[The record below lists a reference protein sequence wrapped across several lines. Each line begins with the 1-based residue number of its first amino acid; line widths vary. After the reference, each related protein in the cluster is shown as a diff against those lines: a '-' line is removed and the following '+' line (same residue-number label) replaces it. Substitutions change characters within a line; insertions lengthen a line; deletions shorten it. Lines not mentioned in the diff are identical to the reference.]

1 MPDQIAETIDPTIA
15 AGTDPV
21 REELL
26 IQAEAA
32 LALRLGRGDESAAAF
47 LRRWA
52 ASLPTAELAAR
63 PAEDVAGA
71 ALSLWEFARVRLPG
85 QATVRVF
92 NPGGRVDGWR
102 SHYAIAEIV
111 NDDMPFLVD
120 TALAAFETLELPMRS
135 LLHPVYRAQ
144 RDAAGVLTC
153 ISTTGAAESAM
164 QIAFGPL
171 ADPAALSKVE
181 AALTRAMA
189 DVRLA
194 VTDFPAMRERLEQVA
209 ATMPAG
215 NERDFLSWVTQDHF
229 IMTGYRRMAF
239 EAAPV
244 PMLAAEADSALGVL
258 RDPALMVFDALA
270 DPALSRLA
278 AQAALTM
285 PGRVSVAKADLRSTV
300 RRPQLCDVV
309 GVKQLDPKGDIVA
322 IHLFLGLFA
331 SDAYNRNPRSIPM
344 LAEKVQSILARAG
357 VNPAGHDGRA
367 LRHIIDTWPRD
378 DLFQGAEEDIL
389 AAARRVLD
397 LQIRP
402 ELALFV
408 RRELLG
414 RRVSAIVYLP
424 RDRYDT
430 RLRRELAGMLTRAF
444 DGALA
449 GYAMAVGDGPL
460 ARVQFLVATDP
471 ASARKVDVAGLE
483 AAMAQ
488 ASRSFADRLADALAA
503 EQGELE
509 AARLVAAW
517 GGAFPPE
524 YTARHTA
531 SAAVHD
537 IRKAEAAL
545 QGGQLTLALL
555 RPAGAGRNRI
565 ALKLYHPQAAV
576 PLSDVVPLIETLGL
590 RVIEEVP
597 TPLAPRGLPA
607 LVLQTLTLETAD
619 AGAIDADARGG
630 ELLATLQAIWDGRAE
645 ADGFNRLVLGAGIGW
660 RDAWLLRAMLKWCR
674 QVGFPFSE
682 LAAQRTLAAYPAAA
696 RILVDLF
703 HRRFDPAL
711 RRDAAAEDRLGSEW
725 NDLLDTIESPDEDRI
740 LRRLRR
746 LLDAVLRTNF
756 FQDGMDGVRALALKI
771 DSAQAGDMP
780 LPRPWREIFVHNAR
794 MEGCHLRG
802 GPVARGGIRWSDR
815 REDFRTEI
823 LGLMKAQMV
832 KNVVIVPVG
841 AKGGFVL
848 KRAVAPADREA
859 FAAEGIA
866 CYRLLVNGLLDV
878 TDNLRGGGV
887 VPPDGVV
894 RRDADDPYLV
904 VAADKG
910 TATFSD
916 TANGIA
922 VERGF
927 WLGDAFASGGSIG
940 YDHKAMGITAKGAWV
955 NIARHFREMGRDIQR
970 NEFTCVG
977 VGDMSGDVFGN
988 GLMVSDKTKL
998 LAAFDHRH
1006 IFIDP
1011 SPDPAVSYAERVRLF
1026 GLPRSSWADY
1036 DAAKISPGGAVF
1048 ARGAKSITLSAT
1060 AAGVLGLTE
1069 GAHEPAAVMR
1079 AILKADADLLYFG
1092 GIGTYV
1098 KAASQTQAEAG
1109 DRANDTI
1116 RIDGAM
1122 LRAKVVGEGANL
1134 AVTQSGRIE
1143 AAQAGVR
1150 INTDALDNSAGVSTS
1165 DHEVNIKILVA
1176 DAVESGRLNRQQ
1188 RVQLLA
1194 SMTEEVGH
1202 MVLVDNHQQSQAISL
1217 DALAGARDL
1226 PAQNALMG
1234 VLERAGILDR
1244 AVAGLP
1250 DAGAIA
1256 MRAASSHALTR
1267 PELCEVMAHGKL
1279 WLSAEID
1286 ASALPDDPALEA
1298 DLVAYFPTLLRQDYA
1313 TEVRRHRLRRELIG
1327 TAITNDLLNRLG
1339 HAAFA
1344 RLVSDSGL
1352 PASLVAKAAI
1362 IARDAFDL
1370 GSVWAAMQALDGAV
1384 PTDAQYAIG
1393 MALRRLHE
1401 ATARALLTAPEAL
1414 GGIAET
1420 TASLRPGLAALTA
1433 KATARAE
1440 SLPATLELAAQG
1452 VPTHLAAMIGA
1463 LPELLAA
1470 PAIVRLA
1477 ATAQVDVDAAAA
1489 AWAGAGECFGID
1501 LLRAAVGA
1509 IAPRGTWG
1517 ARAIAALDDDL
1528 ASVQTRL
1535 ATRILTGTLT
1545 AQALLER
1552 GGPAA
1557 SRAVGLAREAASMPD
1572 LAAATVALRALHG
1585 VGVPDSSTV

>member
-1 MPDQIAETIDPTIA
+1 MPDQIVETVPPA
-15 AGTDPV
+15 AAADPV

-26 IQAEAA
+26 RQAEAA
-32 LALRLGRGDESAAAF
+32 LALRLNGTDPAAAAF

-52 ASLPTAELAAR
+52 AGLPTADLAAR
-63 PAEDVAGA
+63 RAEDIAGA
-71 ALSLWEFARVRLPG
+71 ALSMWEFAQQRPPG
-85 QATVRVF
+85 RATVRVF
-92 NPGGRVDGWR
+92 NPAGRVDGWR
-102 SHYAIAEIV
+102 SHYAVAEIV

-120 TALAAFETLELPMRS
+120 TALAAFEALELPVQS
-135 LLHPVYRAQ
+135 LLHPVYPVH
-144 RDAAGVLTC
+144 RDAAGTLTG
-153 ISTTGAAESAM
+153 IGAGGAPESAM
-164 QIAFGPL
+164 QIAFGPQS
-171 ADPAALSKVE
+171 DPAVLARVE
-181 AALTRAMA
+181 AALTGAMQ
-189 DVRLA
+189 DVRAA
-194 VTDFPAMRERLEQVA
+194 VTDFKAMRAQLVA
-209 ATMPAG
+209 VAEAMPASS
-215 NERDFLSWVTQDHF
+215 EREFLLWTAQDHF
-229 IMTGYRRMAF
+229 ILLGTRRMTIDAGQLVP
-239 EAAPV
+239 APDGT
-244 PMLAAEADSALGVL
+244 PLGIL
-258 RDPALMVFDALA
+258 RDGAVMVFDALA
-270 DPALSRLA
+270 DPKLARLA
-278 AQAALTM
+278 AQAALAM
-285 PGRVSVAKADLRSTV
+285 PGRVAVAKSDLRSTV

-309 GVKQLDPKGDIVA
+309 GVKELDAKGDVVG

-344 LAEKVQSILARAG
+344 LAEKVASILARAG
-357 VNPAGHDGRA
+357 VNPTGHDGRA

-378 DLFQGAEEDIL
+378 DLFQGAEDDIL
-389 AAARRVLD
+389 QAARRVIA

-402 ELALFV
+402 ALALFV
-408 RRELLG
+408 RREVLG

-430 RLRRELAGMLTRAF
+430 RLRHELAGMLTRAF
-444 DGALA
+444 DGKLA

-460 ARVQFLVATDP
+460 ARVQFLIATDP
-471 ASARKVDVAGLE
+471 ASSRAVDVAGLE

-488 ASRSFADRLADALAA
+488 AARSFAERLADALAA
-503 EQGELE
+503 ELGEAE
-509 AARLVAAW
+509 AARTAAVW
-517 GGAFPPE
+517 GSAFPPE
-524 YTARHTA
+524 YAARHSA

-545 QGGQLTLALL
+545 AGNALSLALL
-555 RPAGAGRNRI
+555 RPAGAGKHRV
-565 ALKLYHPQAAV
+565 ALKLYHPAEAV
-576 PLSDVVPLIETLGL
+576 PLSDIVPLIETLGL

-597 TPLAPRGLPA
+597 TPLAPRDRHRLT
-607 LVLQTLTLETAD
+607 LQTLTLESAD
-619 AGAIDADARGG
+619 AAPIDVAARGDD
-630 ELLATLQAIWDGRAE
+630 LLATFQAMWDGRAE
-645 ADGFNRLVLGAGIGW
+645 ADGFNRLVLAAGITW
-660 RDAWLLRAMLKWCR
+660 RDAWLLRAMFKWCR
-674 QVGFPFSE
+674 QVGFPFSQ
-682 LAAQRTLAAYPAAA
+682 LAVERTLVAYPAAA
-696 RILVDLF
+696 QLLVDLF

-711 RRDAAAEDRLGSEW
+711 SRNAAAEEKLDADW
-725 NDLLDTIESPDEDRI
+725 NALLDAIESPDEDRI

-756 FQDGMDGVRALALKI
+756 FQEGMDGSRALALKI

-848 KRAVAPADREA
+848 KNAPAATGDAARDREA

-866 CYRLLVNGLLDV
+866 CYRLLVNGLLDI

-887 VPPDGVV
+887 KPPELVV
-894 RRDADDPYLV
+894 RRDSDDPYLV

-916 TANGIA
+916 IANGIA

-955 NIARHFREMGRDIQR
+955 NIARHFREMGSDIQR
-970 NEFTCVG
+970 DEFTCVG

-988 GLMVSDKTKL
+988 GLMVSAKTKL
-998 LAAFDHRH
+998 IAAFDHRH

-1011 SPDPAVSYAERVRLF
+1011 TPDPAVSYAERVRLF
-1026 GLPRSSWADY
+1026 ALPRSSWADY
-1036 DAAKISPGGAVF
+1036 DPLKISLGGGVF
-1048 ARGAKSITLSAT
+1048 PRGAKSITLSPE
-1060 AAGVLGLTE
+1060 AASVLGLAP
-1069 GAHEPAAVMR
+1069 GAHEPVAVMR
-1079 AILKADADLLYFG
+1079 AILTAEADLLYFG

-1098 KAASQTQAEAG
+1098 KSASQSNAEAG
-1109 DRANDTI
+1109 DRANDAI
-1116 RIDGAM
+1116 RVDAAT
-1122 LRAKVVGEGANL
+1122 LRAKVLGEGANL

-1150 INTDALDNSAGVSTS
+1150 LNTDALDNSAGVSTS

-1176 DAVESGRLNRQQ
+1176 DAVESGRLNPQQ
-1188 RVQLLA
+1188 RVALLA
-1194 SMTEEVGH
+1194 SMTDEVGR
-1202 MVLVDNHQQSQAISL
+1202 MVLYDNHQQSQAISL
-1217 DALAGARDL
+1217 DLLAGAADL

-1244 AVAGLP
+1244 TVAGLP

-1256 MRAASSHALTR
+1256 MRAASGHGLTR

-1286 ASALPDDPALEA
+1286 AATLPDDPALEA
-1298 DLVAYFPTLLRQDYA
+1298 DLIAYFPAVLGAEYG

-1327 TAITNDLLNRLG
+1327 TAVTNDLLNRLG
-1339 HAAFA
+1339 HAAFG
-1344 RLVSDSGL
+1344 RLVTDSGL
-1352 PASLVAKAAI
+1352 PAALVAKAAI

-1370 GSVWAAMQALDGAV
+1370 GAVWRAVEALDGTV
-1384 PTDAQYAIG
+1384 PTEAQYAVLAA
-1393 MALRRLHE
+1393 MRRLHE
-1401 ATARALLTAPEAL
+1401 ATARALLADPESL

-1420 TASLRPGLAALTA
+1420 VATLRPGLTALVDQATARAAASPAALALAAQGIPAPLAALAAALTA
-1433 KATARAE
+1433 
-1440 SLPATLELAAQG
+1440 
-1452 VPTHLAAMIGA
+1452 
-1463 LPELLAA
+1463 LLAA

-1477 ATAQVDVDAAAA
+1477 ATARVDVDAASA
-1489 AWAGAGECFGID
+1489 AWAGAGESFAID
-1501 LLRAAVGA
+1501 PLRAAIAA
-1509 IAPRGTWG
+1509 IAPRGAWG
-1517 ARAIAALDDDL
+1517 ARAVAALGDDL
-1528 ASVQTRL
+1528 ASLQFRL
-1535 ATRILTGTLT
+1535 AGQVLAGGLT
-1545 AQALLER
+1545 ASALL
-1552 GGPAA
+1552 A
-1557 SRAVGLAREAASMPD
+1557 SSGEAGARAVALAREAAAMPD

-1585 VGVPDSSTV
+1585 IAPAH

>member
-1 MPDQIAETIDPTIA
+1 MPDQIVDTIVTGP
-15 AGTDPV
+15 DPV

-26 IQAEAA
+26 VQAESA
-32 LALRLGRGDESAAAF
+32 LALRLGRTDDAAAAF

-52 ASLPTAELAAR
+52 AGMRTAELAAR
-63 PAEDVAGA
+63 PAENLAGA
-71 ALSLWEFARVRLPG
+71 ALSMWEFVQARPAGHAV
-85 QATVRVF
+85 VRVF
-92 NPGGRVDGWR
+92 NPSGRIDGWR
-102 SHYAIAEIV
+102 SHFAIAEIV

-120 TALAAFETLELPMRS
+120 TALAAFEALELPVQS
-135 LLHPVYRAQ
+135 LLHPVYPAQ
-144 RDAAGVLTC
+144 RDPAGALTG
-153 ISTTGAAESAM
+153 IGAGGAPESAM
-164 QIAFGPL
+164 QIAFGPV
-171 ADPAALSKVE
+171 ADPAALARVE

-189 DVRLA
+189 DVRAA
-194 VTDFPAMRERLEQVA
+194 VSDFRATQAQLEAVA
-209 ATMPAG
+209 EAMPAG
-215 NERDFLSWVTQDHF
+215 SEREFLHWIGQDHF
-229 IMTGYRRMAF
+229 ILLGYRRMTIDAT
-239 EAAPV
+239 ERLVPAA
-244 PMLAAEADSALGVL
+244 DGALGLL
-258 RDPALMVFDALA
+258 RDPAVMVFDALA
-270 DPALSRLA
+270 DPTMSRPA
-278 AQAALTM
+278 AQAALAM
-285 PGRVSVAKADLRSTV
+285 PGRVAVAKADLRSTV

-309 GVKQLDPKGDIVA
+309 GVKELDKQGDVA
-322 IHLFLGLFA
+322 GIHLFLGLFA

-357 VNPAGHDGRA
+357 VNPAGHDGRT
-367 LRHIIDTWPRD
+367 LRHIVDTWPRD
-378 DLFQGAEEDIL
+378 DLFQGAEDDVL
-389 AAARRVLD
+389 QAARRVIE

-402 ELALFV
+402 GLALFV
-408 RRELLG
+408 RREVLG

-430 RLRRELAGMLTRAF
+430 RLRHELAGMLTRAF
-444 DGALA
+444 DGTLA

-460 ARVQFLVATDP
+460 ARVQFLIATNP
-471 ASARKVDVAGLE
+471 TGSRAVDVPGLE

-488 ASRSFADRLADALAA
+488 AARSFAERLADALAA
-503 EQGELE
+503 EQGEAE
-509 AARLVAAW
+509 AARTTSVW
-517 GGAFPPE
+517 GAAFPPE
-524 YTARHTA
+524 YATRHTA

-537 IRKAEAAL
+537 IGKAEAAL
-545 QGGQLTLALL
+545 RGDGLSLALL
-555 RPAGAGRNRI
+555 RPAGAGKHRI
-565 ALKLYHPQAAV
+565 ALKLYHADEAI
-576 PLSDVVPLIETLGL
+576 PLSDIVPLIETLGL

-597 TPLAPRGLPA
+597 TPLAPRGLRP

-619 AGAIDADARGG
+619 GTPIDVDARGDDV
-630 ELLATLQAIWDGRAE
+630 LATFAAMWDGRAE
-645 ADGFNRLVLGAGIGW
+645 ADGFNRLVLGAGITW
-660 RDAWLLRAMLKWCR
+660 RDAWLLRAMFKWCR
-674 QVGFPFSE
+674 QVGFPFSQ
-682 LAAQRTLAAYPAAA
+682 LSVWRTLDAYPAAA

-711 RRDAAAEDRLGSEW
+711 TRITDAEARLDTEW

-756 FQDGMDGVRALALKI
+756 FQAGMDGTRALALKI

-848 KRAVAPADREA
+848 KRPAAPTGDAARDREA
-859 FAAEGIA
+859 FQAEGIA
-866 CYRLLVNGLLDV
+866 CYRLLVNGLLDI
-878 TDNLRGGGV
+878 TDTLRGGAV
-887 VPPDGVV
+887 VPPELVV
-894 RRDADDPYLV
+894 RRDTDDPYLV

-916 TANGIA
+916 IANGIA

-955 NIARHFREMGRDIQR
+955 NIARHFREMGLDIQR
-970 NEFTCVG
+970 DVFSCVG

-988 GLMVSDKTKL
+988 GLMVSAQTKL

-1011 SPDPAVSYAERVRLF
+1011 SPDPAASYAERVRLF

-1036 DAAKISPGGAVF
+1036 DATKISAGGGVF
-1048 ARGAKSITLSAT
+1048 PRGAKSITLSAA
-1060 AAGVLGLTE
+1060 AAGVLGLAE
-1069 GAHEPAAVMR
+1069 GAHEPAVVMR
-1079 AILKADADLLYFG
+1079 AILTADADLLYFG

-1109 DRANDTI
+1109 DRANDAI
-1116 RIDGAM
+1116 RIDAGM
-1122 LRAKVVGEGANL
+1122 LRAKVLGEGANL

-1143 AAQAGVR
+1143 AAQKGVR
-1150 INTDALDNSAGVSTS
+1150 LNTDALDNSAGVSTS

-1176 DAVESGRLNRQQ
+1176 DAVESGRLNQQQ

-1194 SMTEEVGH
+1194 SMTDEVGR
-1202 MVLVDNHQQSQAISL
+1202 MVLYDNHQQSQAISL
-1217 DALAGARDL
+1217 DLLAGARDL
-1226 PAQNALMG
+1226 PAQNALMS

-1244 AVAGLP
+1244 TVAGLP

-1256 MRAASSHALTR
+1256 QRAAAGNALTR

-1286 ASALPDDPALEA
+1286 AGDLPDDPALEA
-1298 DLVAYFPTLLRQDYA
+1298 DLIAYFPAVLGAEYGV
-1313 TEVRRHRLRRELIG
+1313 EVRRHRLRRELIG
-1327 TAITNDLLNRLG
+1327 TAVTNDLLNRLG
-1339 HAAFA
+1339 HAAFG

-1352 PASLVAKAAI
+1352 SATVVAKAAI
-1362 IARDAFDL
+1362 VARDAFDL
-1370 GSVWAAMQALDGAV
+1370 GAVWLAVEALDGVV
-1384 PTDAQYAIG
+1384 PTEAQYAVESA
-1393 MALRRLHE
+1393 MRRLHE
-1401 ATARALLTAPEAL
+1401 ATARALLAAPEAL
-1414 GGIAET
+1414 GGIADSV
-1420 TASLRPGLAALTA
+1420 AALKPGLTALVA
-1433 KATARAE
+1433 KATARAAGT
-1440 SLPATLELAAQG
+1440 PAAVGLTAQG
-1452 VPTHLAAMIGA
+1452 VPAHLAALVAA

-1477 ATAQVDVDAAAA
+1477 AAAHVDVDAAAS
-1489 AWAGAGECFGID
+1489 AWAGAGAGFGID
-1501 LLRAAVGA
+1501 PLRAAVAA
-1509 IAPRGTWG
+1509 IPPRGAWG
-1517 ARAIAALDDDL
+1517 ARAVAALDDDL
-1528 ASVQTRL
+1528 ASLQGRL
-1535 ATRILTGTLT
+1535 A
-1545 AQALLER
+1545 AQVLAGGIDAPTLLER
-1552 GGPAA
+1552 SGAA
-1557 SRAVGLAREAASMPD
+1557 GSRAVALAREAAAMPD

-1585 VGVPDSSTV
+1585 VVPAA

>member
-1 MPDQIAETIDPTIA
+1 MPDQIAATIDPTV
-15 AGTDPV
+15 AGGVDPV

-32 LALRLGRGDESAAAF
+32 LTLRLGRDDAAAAGF

-52 ASLPTAELAAR
+52 ASLPTAELAAH
-63 PAEDVAGA
+63 PAEDAAGA
-71 ALSLWEFARVRLPG
+71 ALSLWEFAQVRTPG
-85 QATVRVF
+85 CAMVRVF

-120 TALAAFETLELPMRS
+120 TALAAFETLDLPMRS

-144 RDAAGVLTC
+144 RDASGVLTA
-153 ISTTGAAESAM
+153 IDAAGAPESAM

-171 ADPAALSKVE
+171 ADPAALAQVQ

-194 VTDFPAMRERLEQVA
+194 VTDFPAMGERLEHVIG
-209 ATMPAG
+209 TMPAG

-229 IMTGYRRMAF
+229 IMTGYRRMT
-239 EAAPV
+239 
-244 PMLAAEADSALGVL
+244 LAAGPAPLLVADDDSALGVL

-270 DPALSRLA
+270 DPSLSRLA
-278 AQAALTM
+278 AQAALAM

-309 GVKQLDPKGDIVA
+309 GIKQLDDKGDIVA

-389 AAARRVLD
+389 AAARRVLE

-430 RLRRELAGMLTRAF
+430 RLRRELAAMLTRAF

-460 ARVQFLVATDP
+460 ARVQFLVTTDP
-471 ASARKVDVAGLE
+471 ASSRKVDVAGLE

-509 AARLVAAW
+509 ASRLVAVW
-517 GGAFPPE
+517 GAAFPPE
-524 YTARHTA
+524 YAARHTA

-545 QGGQLTLALL
+545 HGKELTLALL
-555 RPAGAGRNRI
+555 RPTGAGRHRV

-576 PLSDVVPLIETLGL
+576 ALSDVVPLIETLGL

-597 TPLAPRGLPA
+597 TPLAPRGLPS

-619 AGAIDADARGG
+619 GGPIDIDARGAD
-630 ELLATLQAIWDGRAE
+630 LLATFQAVWDERAE
-645 ADGFNRLVLGAGIGW
+645 ADGFNRLVLCAGIGW
-660 RDAWLLRAMLKWCR
+660 RDAWLLRAMFKWCR
-674 QVGFPFSE
+674 QVGFPFSG
-682 LAAQRTLAAYPAAA
+682 LAVQRTLAAYPAAA

-711 RRDAAAEDRLGSEW
+711 RRDAAAETRLDTEW
-725 NDLLDTIESPDEDRI
+725 NDLLDAIESPDEDRI

-756 FQDGMDGVRALALKI
+756 FQDGMDGTRALALKI
-771 DSAQAGDMP
+771 DSAQAGEMP

-848 KRAVAPADREA
+848 KRAVAPAEREA

-927 WLGDAFASGGSIG
+927 WLGDAFASGGSVG

-970 NEFTCVG
+970 DEFTCVG

-1011 SPDPAVSYAERVRLF
+1011 SPDPAASYAERVRLF

-1036 DAAKISPGGAVF
+1036 DPALISPGGGVF
-1048 ARGAKSITLSAT
+1048 PRGAKSITLSAE
-1060 AAGVLGLTE
+1060 AAGVLGLAA

-1098 KAASQTQAEAG
+1098 KAASQTQADAG
-1109 DRANDTI
+1109 DRANDAI

-1150 INTDALDNSAGVSTS
+1150 LNTDALDNSAGVSTS

-1176 DAVESGRLNRQQ
+1176 DAVESGRLNQQQ

-1194 SMTEEVGH
+1194 SMTEEVGR
-1202 MVLVDNHQQSQAISL
+1202 MVLYDNHQQSQAVSL
-1217 DALAGARDL
+1217 DLLAGARDL
-1226 PAQNALMG
+1226 PAQNAFMT

-1250 DAGAIA
+1250 DSGAIA
-1256 MRAASSHALTR
+1256 VRAAAGHGLTR

-1286 ASALPDDPALEA
+1286 AGTLPDDPALEA
-1298 DLVAYFPTLLRQDYA
+1298 ALIAYFPAVLGQDYA
-1313 TEVRRHRLRRELIG
+1313 VEVRRHRLRRELIG
-1327 TAITNDLLNRLG
+1327 TAVTNDLLNRLG
-1339 HAAFA
+1339 AAAFG

-1352 PASLVAKAAI
+1352 PADTVARAAV

-1370 GSVWAAMQALDGAV
+1370 DMVWTGVEALDGAV
-1384 PTDAQYAIG
+1384 PTDAQYAVESA
-1393 MALRRLHE
+1393 MRQLHE
-1401 ATARALLTAPEAL
+1401 ATARALLAEPETL
-1414 GGIAET
+1414 GGIAD
-1420 TASLRPGLAALTA
+1420 AVAALRPGLTALVE
-1433 KATARAE
+1433 KATARAGG
-1440 SLPATLELAAQG
+1440 SPGALALLARG
-1452 VPTHLAAMIGA
+1452 VPAHLAALVAA

-1477 ATAQVDVDAAAA
+1477 AAAQVDVDAASA
-1489 AWAGAGECFGID
+1489 AWAGAGESFAID
-1501 LLRAAVGA
+1501 ALRNAVAA
-1509 IAPRGTWG
+1509 IPPRGAWG
-1517 ARAIAALDDDL
+1517 ARAVAALDDDL
-1528 ASVQTRL
+1528 ASLQASL
-1535 ATRILTGTLT
+1535 AAEVLAGGIT
-1545 AQALLER
+1545 ARALLDR
-1552 GGPAA
+1552 SGGAGQ
-1557 SRAVGLAREAASMPD
+1557 RAVALAREAAAMPD
-1572 LAAATVALRALHG
+1572 LAAATVAVRALHG
-1585 VGVPDSSTV
+1585 VTLLS

>member
-1 MPDQIAETIDPTIA
+1 MPDQIVETSVSGP
-15 AGTDPV
+15 DPV
-21 REELL
+21 RAELL
-26 IQAEAA
+26 VQTEAA
-32 LALRLGRGDESAAAF
+32 LALQLNRTDDAAAGF

-52 ASLPTAELAAR
+52 AGLRTAELAAR
-63 PAEDVAGA
+63 PAESLAGA
-71 ALSLWEFARVRLPG
+71 ALSMWEFLQTRPPG

-92 NPGGRVDGWR
+92 NPGSRVDGWR
-102 SHYAIAEIV
+102 SHFAVAEIV

-120 TALAAFETLELPMRS
+120 TALAAFEALEMPVQS
-135 LLHPVYRAQ
+135 LLHPVYPAI
-144 RDAAGVLTC
+144 RDDGGALIGIGAG
-153 ISTTGAAESAM
+153 GASESAM
-164 QIAFGPL
+164 QIAFGPQ
-171 ADPAALSKVE
+171 ADPAVLAKVE
-181 AALTRAMA
+181 VALTRAMA
-189 DVRLA
+189 DVRAA
-194 VTDFPAMRERLEQVA
+194 VTDFPAMRARLTEVAEATPASSERE
-209 ATMPAG
+209 
-215 NERDFLSWVTQDHF
+215 FLSWMTHDHF
-229 IMTGYRRMAF
+229 ILLGYRRMTIDAS
-239 EAAPV
+239 ARLIP
-244 PMLAAEADSALGVL
+244 EADDALGVL
-258 RDPALMVFDALA
+258 RDPVLMVFDALA
-270 DPALSRLA
+270 DPTMSRPA
-278 AQAALTM
+278 AQAALAM
-285 PGRVSVAKADLRSTV
+285 PGRVAVAKSDLRSTV

-309 GVKQLDPKGDIVA
+309 GVKQLDKQGDVVG

-357 VNPAGHDGRA
+357 VNPAGHDGRT
-367 LRHIIDTWPRD
+367 LRHIVDTWPRD
-378 DLFQGAEEDIL
+378 DLFQGNEDDIL
-389 AAARRVLD
+389 QAARRVIE

-408 RRELLG
+408 RREVLG

-430 RLRRELAGMLTRAF
+430 RLRMELGGMLTRAF
-444 DGALA
+444 DGTLA

-460 ARVQFLVATDP
+460 ARVQFLIATDP
-471 ASARKVDVAGLE
+471 ASSRAVDVAGLE

-488 ASRSFADRLADALAA
+488 AARSFSERLADALAA
-503 EQGELE
+503 ENGESA
-509 AARLVAAW
+509 AARDAVVW

-524 YTARHTA
+524 YAARHTA

-545 QGGQLTLALL
+545 DSGNLSLALL
-555 RPAGAGRNRI
+555 RPPGAPKHRI
-565 ALKLYHPQAAV
+565 ALKLYHPDEAV
-576 PLSDVVPLIETLGL
+576 PLSDIVPLIETLGL
-590 RVIEEVP
+590 RAIEEVP
-597 TPLAPRGLPA
+597 TPLAPRGLRR

-619 AGAIDADARGG
+619 GAPIDVDARGADV
-630 ELLATLQAIWDGRAE
+630 LATFEAMWDGRAE
-645 ADGFNRLVLGAGIGW
+645 ADGFNRLVLAAGITW
-660 RDAWLLRAMLKWCR
+660 RDAWLLRAMFKWCR
-674 QVGFPFSE
+674 QVGFPFSQ
-682 LAAQRTLAAYPAAA
+682 LAVERTLGAYPKAAG
-696 RILVDLF
+696 ILVDLF
-703 HRRFDPAL
+703 HRRFDPSL
-711 RRDAAAEDRLGSEW
+711 KRDAGAEERLGSTW
-725 NDLLDTIESPDEDRI
+725 NELLDTIESPDDDRI

-756 FQDGMDGVRALALKI
+756 FQQDMDGTRALALKI

-780 LPRPWREIFVHNAR
+780 LPRPWREIWVHNAR

-848 KRAVAPADREA
+848 KRPAPPTGDAVRDREA

-878 TDNLRGGGV
+878 TDNLRGGSV
-887 VPPDGVV
+887 VPPELVV
-894 RRDADDPYLV
+894 KRDADDPYLV

-970 NEFTCVG
+970 DEFTCVG

-988 GLMVSDKTKL
+988 GLMVSAKTKL

-1011 SPDPAVSYAERVRLF
+1011 SPDPAASYAERVRMF
-1026 GLPRSSWADY
+1026 ALPRSSWADY
-1036 DAAKISPGGAVF
+1036 DASKISAGGGVF
-1048 ARGAKSITLSAT
+1048 PRGAKSITLSAA
-1060 AAGVLGLTE
+1060 AAGVLGLAE
-1069 GAHEPAAVMR
+1069 GAHEPVAVMR
-1079 AILKADADLLYFG
+1079 AILIAEVDLLYFG

-1109 DRANDTI
+1109 DRATDAI
-1116 RIDGAM
+1116 RVDAGM
-1122 LRAKVVGEGANL
+1122 LRCKVLGEGANL

-1143 AAQAGVR
+1143 AAMAGVR

-1176 DAVESGRLNRQQ
+1176 DAVESGRLNQQQ

-1194 SMTEEVGH
+1194 SMTDEVGR
-1202 MVLVDNHQQSQAISL
+1202 MVLYDNHQQSQAISL
-1217 DALAGARDL
+1217 DLLAGARDL

-1244 AVAGLP
+1244 NVAGLP
-1250 DAGAIA
+1250 DAAAITV
-1256 MRAASSHALTR
+1256 RAAAGNALTR

-1286 ASALPDDPALEA
+1286 AGTLPDDPALEA
-1298 DLVAYFPTLLRQDYA
+1298 DLVAYFPAVLGADYGV
-1313 TEVRRHRLRRELIG
+1313 EVRRHRLRRELIG
-1327 TAITNDLLNRLG
+1327 TAVTNDLLNRLG
-1339 HAAFA
+1339 HAAFG

-1352 PASLVAKAAI
+1352 AASIVAKAAI

-1370 GSVWAAMQALDGAV
+1370 GAVWRAVEALDGVV
-1384 PTDAQYAIG
+1384 PTEAQYAVESA
-1393 MALRRLHE
+1393 MRRLHE
-1401 ATARALLTAPEAL
+1401 ATARALLAAPEAL
-1414 GGIAET
+1414 GGIAESV
-1420 TASLRPGLAALTA
+1420 AALRPGLTALVDKAA
-1433 KATARAE
+1433 ARAGG
-1440 SLPATLELAAQG
+1440 SPVALNLAAQG
-1452 VPTHLAAMIGA
+1452 IPAHLAALVAA

-1477 ATAQVDVDAAAA
+1477 ATAHVDVDAAAA
-1489 AWAGAGECFGID
+1489 AWAGAGESFAID
-1501 LLRAAVGA
+1501 PLRAAVAA
-1509 IAPRGTWG
+1509 IPPRGAWG
-1517 ARAIAALDDDL
+1517 ARAVAALDDDL
-1528 ASVQTRL
+1528 ASLQARL
-1535 ATRILTGTLT
+1535 SAEVLAGGIT
-1545 AQALLER
+1545 ARTLLER
-1552 GGPAA
+1552 SGEGGR
-1557 SRAVGLAREAASMPD
+1557 RAVALAREAAAMPD
-1572 LAAATVALRALHG
+1572 LAAATVAVRALRG
-1585 VGVPDSSTV
+1585 VVPSA